1 MLSYNN
7 DFIIF
12 KSKGKLMFPFLFMKN
27 IIIYIFISFAY
38 ILLVLLDKKIIQTDS
53 KIFDFLAKD
62 YPSSVVQNY
71 MESQKK
77 WWWVSYVTTPVLIG
91 IKVLLVAFCLNFVKI
106 ISEKLEDVKFRDI
119 LTVVLIA
126 EFVFV
131 IAGFYK
137 FFNFYLID
145 TDYTLETLQTY
156 YPLSLINYK
165 EAISTEK
172 WLAYPLQ
179 LANVFELMYWGVLA
193 WGIWQLADK
202 KISYQRSLGYVAL
215 TYGVGLLFWV
225 GVVCFL
231 ILSVSY

>member
-1 MLSYNN
+1 MKKLSL
-7 DFIIF
+7 FILI
-12 KSKGKLMFPFLFMKN
+12 
-27 IIIYIFISFAY
+27 
-38 ILLVLLDKKIIQTDS
+38 ILLYSLLTFLDKTFITTTS
-53 KIFDFLAKD
+53 KIFDFLSKD

-106 ISEKLEDVKFRDI
+106 ISEKLEDVQFRDI

-126 EFVFV
+126 EFVFI

>member
-1 MLSYNN
+1 MKFLFKHKVKKIFSL
-7 DFIIF
+7 IIF
-12 KSKGKLMFPFLFMKN
+12 SSL
-27 IIIYIFISFAY
+27 
-38 ILLVLLDKKIIQTDS
+38 ILLIFLDKTYISTDS

-62 YPSSVVQNY
+62 YPSSVVQSY

-77 WWWVSYVTTPVLIG
+77 WWWVSYVITPIMIG

-106 ISEKLEDVKFRDI
+106 ISEKLEQVKFRDI
-119 LTVVLIA
+119 LTIVLMA

-137 FFNFYLID
+137 FFNFYLIE

-156 YPLSLINYK
+156 YPLSLINFK

-179 LANVFELMYWGVLA
+179 LANIFEIMYWGVLA

-215 TYGVGLLFWV
+215 TYGIGLLFWV

>member
-1 MLSYNN
+1 MIKNN
-7 DFIIF
+7 F
-12 KSKGKLMFPFLFMKN
+12 
-27 IIIYIFISFAY
+27 YIFLIVLFAHIF
-38 ILLVLLDKKIIQTDS
+38 ILYFTSYFLEINSKII
-53 KIFDFLAKD
+53 DFLAKD

-71 MESQKK
+71 IESQKK

-106 ISEKLEDVKFRDI
+106 ISEKLEDVQFRDI
-119 LTVVLIA
+119 LAVVLIA
-126 EFVFV
+126 EFVFI

>member
-1 MLSYNN
+1 MRRNIALLVIITMLYLLLS
-7 DFIIF
+7 
-12 KSKGKLMFPFLFMKN
+12 FLDK
-27 IIIYIFISFAY
+27 AY
-38 ILLVLLDKKIIQTDS
+38 ITTDS

-77 WWWVSYVTTPVLIG
+77 WWWVSYAVTPVLIG

-106 ISEKLEDVKFRDI
+106 VSEKLEQVKFRDI
-119 LTVVLIA
+119 LTVVLLA
-126 EFVFV
+126 EFVFI

-156 YPLSLINYK
+156 YPISLINLK
-165 EAISTEK
+165 ESISTEK

-179 LANVFELMYWGVLA
+179 LVNLFELLYWCILA
-193 WGIWQLADK
+193 WGIWELADK
-202 KISYQRSLGYVAL
+202 KISYIKSFGYVAL
-215 TYGVGLLFWV
+215 TYGIGLLFWV

>member
-1 MLSYNN
+1 MRNLTLFF
-7 DFIIF
+7 FIC
-12 KSKGKLMFPFLFMKN
+12 LFL
-27 IIIYIFISFAY
+27 I
-38 ILLVLLDKKIIQTDS
+38 ILLFLDKTYISTDS

-62 YPSSVVQNY
+62 YPSEFVRNY

-77 WWWVSYVTTPVLIG
+77 WWWVSYAITPVLIG

-106 ISEKLEDVKFRDI
+106 LSEKLEQVKFRDI
-119 LTVVLIA
+119 LTIVLMA
-126 EFVFV
+126 EFVFL

-137 FFNFYLID
+137 FFNFYLVD

-156 YPLSLINYK
+156 YPLSLINFK

-179 LANVFELMYWGVLA
+179 LCNLFEVIYWGILA

-215 TYGVGLLFWV
+215 TYGIGLLFWV

>member
-1 MLSYNN
+1 MIKNN
-7 DFIIF
+7 F
-12 KSKGKLMFPFLFMKN
+12 
-27 IIIYIFISFAY
+27 YIFLIVLFAHIF
-38 ILLVLLDKKIIQTDS
+38 ILYFTSYFLEINSKII
-53 KIFDFLAKD
+53 DFLAKD

-71 MESQKK
+71 IESQKK

-126 EFVFV
+126 EFVFI

-179 LANVFELMYWGVLA
+179 LLNVFELMYWGVLA

-215 TYGVGLLFWV
+215 TYGIGLLFWV

>member
-1 MLSYNN
+1 MRIN
-7 DFIIF
+7 
-12 KSKGKLMFPFLFMKN
+12 FL
-27 IIIYIFISFAY
+27 IFISLIF
-38 ILLVLLDKKIIQTDS
+38 INLLLFYLESNFIRTDS
-53 KIFDFLAKD
+53 KVFDFLAKD

-77 WWWVSYVTTPVLIG
+77 WWWVSYAVTPVLIG

-106 ISEKLEDVKFRDI
+106 ISEKLENVKFRDI

-126 EFVFV
+126 EFVFI

-137 FFNFYLID
+137 FFNFYLIE

-179 LANVFELMYWGVLA
+179 LLNVFEIMYWGVLA
-193 WGIWQLADK
+193 WGIWQLVDK

>member
-1 MLSYNN
+1 
-7 DFIIF
+7 
-12 KSKGKLMFPFLFMKN
+12 MKN
-27 IIIYIFISFAY
+27 K
-38 ILLVLLDKKIIQTDS
+38 ILLIFFLIFLLNFFVLWVSNYFLSIDT

-62 YPSSVVQNY
+62 YPNDVVQNY
-71 MESQKK
+71 MKSQKK

-106 ISEKLEDVKFRDI
+106 ISEKLENVKFRDI
-119 LTVVLIA
+119 LFVVLIA

-137 FFNFYLID
+137 FFNFYLIE

-156 YPLSLINYK
+156 YPLSLINFK
-165 EAISTEK
+165 DAISTEK

-179 LANVFELMYWGVLA
+179 LCNVFELFYWGILA
-193 WGIWQLADK
+193 WGIWELADK
-202 KISYQRSLGYVAL
+202 KISYIKSLGYVAL
-215 TYGVGLLFWV
+215 TYGIGLLFWV

>member
-1 MLSYNN
+1 MKNASLLLLV
-7 DFIIF
+7 IIF
-12 KSKGKLMFPFLFMKN
+12 SLIL
-27 IIIYIFISFAY
+27 IYLDNAY
-38 ILLVLLDKKIIQTDS
+38 ITTSS

-77 WWWVSYVTTPVLIG
+77 WWWVSYAVTPILIG

-106 ISEKLEDVKFRDI
+106 ISEKLEQVKFRDI
-119 LTVVLIA
+119 LTVVLMA

-156 YPLSLINYK
+156 YPLSLINFK

-179 LANVFELMYWGVLA
+179 LANIFEIMYWGVLA

-202 KISYQRSLGYVAL
+202 KISYFKSFGYVAL
-215 TYGVGLLFWV
+215 IYGIGLLFWV

>member
-1 MLSYNN
+1 
-7 DFIIF
+7 
-12 KSKGKLMFPFLFMKN
+12 MKN
-27 IIIYIFISFAY
+27 YILFLIFISYF
-38 ILLVLLDKKIIQTDS
+38 ILIFLEKKYIQTDS

-119 LTVVLIA
+119 LFVVLIA

-137 FFNFYLID
+137 FFNFYLVE

-156 YPLSLINYK
+156 YPLSLINFK
-165 EAISTEK
+165 EAISAEK

-179 LANVFELMYWGVLA
+179 LANIFEIMYWGVLA

>member
-1 MLSYNN
+1 MIKNN
-7 DFIIF
+7 F
-12 KSKGKLMFPFLFMKN
+12 
-27 IIIYIFISFAY
+27 YIFLIVLFAHIF
-38 ILLVLLDKKIIQTDS
+38 ILYFTSYFLEINSKII
-53 KIFDFLAKD
+53 DFLAKD

-71 MESQKK
+71 IESQKK

-106 ISEKLEDVKFRDI
+106 ISEKLENVKFRDI

-126 EFVFV
+126 EFVFI

-179 LANVFELMYWGVLA
+179 LLNVFELMYWGVLA

>member
-1 MLSYNN
+1 
-7 DFIIF
+7 
-12 KSKGKLMFPFLFMKN
+12 MKN
-27 IIIYIFISFAY
+27 YILFLIFISYF
-38 ILLVLLDKKIIQTDS
+38 ILIFLEKKYIQTDS

-106 ISEKLEDVKFRDI
+106 ISEKLEDAQFRDI

>member
-1 MLSYNN
+1 MKFLFKHKVKKIFSL
-7 DFIIF
+7 IIF
-12 KSKGKLMFPFLFMKN
+12 SSL
-27 IIIYIFISFAY
+27 
-38 ILLVLLDKKIIQTDS
+38 ILLIFLDKTYISTDS

-62 YPSSVVQNY
+62 YPSSVVQSY

-77 WWWVSYVTTPVLIG
+77 WWWVSYVITPIMIG

-119 LTVVLIA
+119 LTVLLIA
-126 EFVFV
+126 EFVFI

-179 LANVFELMYWGVLA
+179 LCNVFEMMYWGVLA
-193 WGIWQLADK
+193 WGIWQLVDK

-215 TYGVGLLFWV
+215 TYGIGLLFWV

>member
-1 MLSYNN
+1 MIKNN
-7 DFIIF
+7 F
-12 KSKGKLMFPFLFMKN
+12 
-27 IIIYIFISFAY
+27 YIFLIVLFAHIF
-38 ILLVLLDKKIIQTDS
+38 ILYFTSYFLEINSKII
-53 KIFDFLAKD
+53 DFLAKD

-71 MESQKK
+71 IESQKK

-106 ISEKLEDVKFRDI
+106 ISEKLENVKFRDI
-119 LTVVLIA
+119 LFVVLIA
-126 EFVFV
+126 EFVFL

-137 FFNFYLID
+137 FFNFYLVE

-156 YPLSLINYK
+156 YPLSLINFK

>member
-1 MLSYNN
+1 MNKNNLLLSLT
-7 DFIIF
+7 IIF
-12 KSKGKLMFPFLFMKN
+12 FYLILTFVDKT
-27 IIIYIFISFAY
+27 FIVSE
-38 ILLVLLDKKIIQTDS
+38 S
-53 KIFDFLAKD
+53 KIFDYLANK

-106 ISEKLEDVKFRDI
+106 ISEKLEDAQFRDI

>member
-1 MLSYNN
+1 
-7 DFIIF
+7 
-12 KSKGKLMFPFLFMKN
+12 MKN
-27 IIIYIFISFAY
+27 ASLL
-38 ILLVLLDKKIIQTDS
+38 LLVIFFSLILIYLDKTYITTDS

-71 MESQKK
+71 MDSQKK

-145 TDYTLETLQTY
+145 TDYTLETLQN
-156 YPLSLINYK
+156 S
-165 EAISTEK
+165 AIKIYVADAETGKNISNAKVCLEG
-172 WLAYPLQ
+172 
-179 LANVFELMYWGVLA
+179 FEIPGYMAAFFRQVKIGVLT
-193 WGIWQLADK
+193 LTLEK
-202 KISYQRSLGYVAL
+202 KQ
-215 TYGVGLLFWV
+215 
-225 GVVCFL
+225 
-231 ILSVSY
+231 

>member
-1 MLSYNN
+1 MKN
-7 DFIIF
+7 
-12 KSKGKLMFPFLFMKN
+12 FLF
-27 IIIYIFISFAY
+27 YIALISIY
-38 ILLVLLDKKIIQTDS
+38 ILLIILNRIYIQTDS
-53 KIFDFLAKD
+53 KMFDFLAKD

-77 WWWVSYVTTPVLIG
+77 WWWVSYAATPVLIG

-106 ISEKLEDVKFRDI
+106 VSEKLENVRFRDI

-126 EFVFV
+126 EFVFI

-137 FFNFYLID
+137 FLNFYLID

-156 YPLSLINYK
+156 YPLSLINFK

-179 LANVFELMYWGVLA
+179 LCNLFELMYWGVLA
-193 WGIWQLADK
+193 LGIWELAEK

-215 TYGVGLLFWV
+215 TYGLGLLFWV

>member
-1 MLSYNN
+1 MIKNN
-7 DFIIF
+7 F
-12 KSKGKLMFPFLFMKN
+12 
-27 IIIYIFISFAY
+27 YIFLIVLFAHIF
-38 ILLVLLDKKIIQTDS
+38 ILYFTSYFLEINSKII
-53 KIFDFLAKD
+53 DFLAKD

-71 MESQKK
+71 IESQKK
-77 WWWVSYVTTPVLIG
+77 WWWVSYAVTPVLIG

-119 LTVVLIA
+119 LFVVLIA

-137 FFNFYLID
+137 FFNFYLVE

-193 WGIWQLADK
+193 WGIWQLVDK

>member
-1 MLSYNN
+1 
-7 DFIIF
+7 
-12 KSKGKLMFPFLFMKN
+12 MKN
-27 IIIYIFISFAY
+27 SVQTVTIVFFLNF
-38 ILLVLLDKKIIQTDS
+38 LLVYISKNGLDTQE

-71 MESQKK
+71 MDSQKK
-77 WWWVSYVTTPVLIG
+77 WWWVSYAVTPVLIG
-91 IKVLLVAFCLNFVKI
+91 IKILLVAFCLNFVKI
-106 ISEKLEDVKFRDI
+106 ISEKLEDVQFRDI
-119 LTVVLIA
+119 LFVVLIA

-137 FFNFYLID
+137 FFNFYLVD

>member
-1 MLSYNN
+1 MRIN
-7 DFIIF
+7 
-12 KSKGKLMFPFLFMKN
+12 FL
-27 IIIYIFISFAY
+27 IFISLIF
-38 ILLVLLDKKIIQTDS
+38 INLLLFYLESNFIRTDS
-53 KIFDFLAKD
+53 KVFDFLAKD

-77 WWWVSYVTTPVLIG
+77 WWWVSYAVTPVLIG

-126 EFVFV
+126 EFVFI

-179 LANVFELMYWGVLA
+179 LCNLFELMYWGVLA
-193 WGIWQLADK
+193 WGIWELTNK
-202 KISYQRSLGYVAL
+202 KISYQKSLGYVAL
-215 TYGVGLLFWV
+215 TYGIGLLFWV

>member
-1 MLSYNN
+1 
-7 DFIIF
+7 
-12 KSKGKLMFPFLFMKN
+12 MKN
-27 IIIYIFISFAY
+27 F
-38 ILLVLLDKKIIQTDS
+38 LLSIGIVLCYLFLNYLDKNYTTTDS

-126 EFVFV
+126 EFVFI

-137 FFNFYLID
+137 FFN
-145 TDYTLETLQTY
+145 
-156 YPLSLINYK
+156 LSLIATHYTLAALRTYDPPPVISYK
-165 EAISTEK
+165 EAFST
-172 WLAYPLQ
+172 
-179 LANVFELMYWGVLA
+179 
-193 WGIWQLADK
+193 
-202 KISYQRSLGYVAL
+202 
-215 TYGVGLLFWV
+215 
-225 GVVCFL
+225 
-231 ILSVSY
+231 

>member
-1 MLSYNN
+1 MKFLFKHKVKKIFSL
-7 DFIIF
+7 IIF
-12 KSKGKLMFPFLFMKN
+12 SSL
-27 IIIYIFISFAY
+27 
-38 ILLVLLDKKIIQTDS
+38 ILLIFLDKTYISTDS

-62 YPSSVVQNY
+62 YPSSVVQSY

-77 WWWVSYVTTPVLIG
+77 WWWVSYVITPIMIG

-106 ISEKLEDVKFRDI
+106 ISEKLEQVKFRDI
-119 LTVVLIA
+119 LTIVLMA

-137 FFNFYLID
+137 FFNFYLIE

-156 YPLSLINYK
+156 YPLSLINFK
-165 EAISTEK
+165 DAISTEK

-179 LANVFELMYWGVLA
+179 LANIFEIMYWGVLA

-215 TYGVGLLFWV
+215 TYGIGLLFWV

>member
-1 MLSYNN
+1 MKN
-7 DFIIF
+7 
-12 KSKGKLMFPFLFMKN
+12 FLF
-27 IIIYIFISFAY
+27 YIALISIY
-38 ILLVLLDKKIIQTDS
+38 ILLIILNRIYIQTDS
-53 KIFDFLAKD
+53 KMFDFLAKD

-77 WWWVSYVTTPVLIG
+77 WWWVSYAATPVLIG

-106 ISEKLEDVKFRDI
+106 VSEKLENVRFRDI

-126 EFVFV
+126 EFVFI

-137 FFNFYLID
+137 FLNFYLID

-156 YPLSLINYK
+156 YPLSLINFK

-179 LANVFELMYWGVLA
+179 LCNLFELFYWGILA
-193 WGIWQLADK
+193 WGIWELAEK

-215 TYGVGLLFWV
+215 TYGLGLLFWV

>member
-1 MLSYNN
+1 MKKLLL
-7 DFIIF
+7 FILI
-12 KSKGKLMFPFLFMKN
+12 
-27 IIIYIFISFAY
+27 
-38 ILLVLLDKKIIQTDS
+38 ILLYSLLTFLDKTYITTDS

-106 ISEKLEDVKFRDI
+106 ISEKLEDVQFRDI

-126 EFVFV
+126 EFVFI

-179 LANVFELMYWGVLA
+179 LVNVFELMYWGVLA
-193 WGIWQLADK
+193 WGIWQLVDK

-215 TYGVGLLFWV
+215 TYGIGLLFWV

>member
-1 MLSYNN
+1 
-7 DFIIF
+7 
-12 KSKGKLMFPFLFMKN
+12 MKN
-27 IIIYIFISFAY
+27 SVQTVTIVFFLNF
-38 ILLVLLDKKIIQTDS
+38 LLVYISKNGLDTQE

-71 MESQKK
+71 MDSQKK
-77 WWWVSYVTTPVLIG
+77 WWWVSYAVTPVLIG
-91 IKVLLVAFCLNFVKI
+91 IKILLVAFCLNFVKI
-106 ISEKLEDVKFRDI
+106 ISEKLEDVQFRDI

-179 LANVFELMYWGVLA
+179 LLNVFELMYWGVLA
-193 WGIWQLADK
+193 WGIWELAEK

-215 TYGVGLLFWV
+215 TYGIGLLFWV

>member
-1 MLSYNN
+1 MIKNN
-7 DFIIF
+7 F
-12 KSKGKLMFPFLFMKN
+12 
-27 IIIYIFISFAY
+27 YIFLIVLFAHIF
-38 ILLVLLDKKIIQTDS
+38 ILYFTSYFLEINSKII
-53 KIFDFLAKD
+53 DFLAKD

-71 MESQKK
+71 IESQKK

-126 EFVFV
+126 EFVFI

>member
-1 MLSYNN
+1 MRIN
-7 DFIIF
+7 
-12 KSKGKLMFPFLFMKN
+12 FL
-27 IIIYIFISFAY
+27 IFISLIF
-38 ILLVLLDKKIIQTDS
+38 INLLLFYLESNFIRTDS
-53 KIFDFLAKD
+53 KVFDFLAKD

-77 WWWVSYVTTPVLIG
+77 WWWVSYVITPIMIG

-106 ISEKLEDVKFRDI
+106 ISEKLEQVKFRDI
-119 LTVVLIA
+119 LTIVLMA

-137 FFNFYLID
+137 FFNFYLIE

-156 YPLSLINYK
+156 YPLSLINFK
-165 EAISTEK
+165 DAISTEK

-179 LANVFELMYWGVLA
+179 LCNVFELFYWGILA
-193 WGIWQLADK
+193 WGIWELADK

-215 TYGVGLLFWV
+215 TYGIGLLFWV

>member
-1 MLSYNN
+1 MNKNNLLLSLT
-7 DFIIF
+7 IIF
-12 KSKGKLMFPFLFMKN
+12 FYLILTFVDKT
-27 IIIYIFISFAY
+27 FIVSE
-38 ILLVLLDKKIIQTDS
+38 S
-53 KIFDFLAKD
+53 KIFDYLANK

-126 EFVFV
+126 EFVFI

-179 LANVFELMYWGVLA
+179 LCNLFELIYWGILA

-215 TYGVGLLFWV
+215 TYGIGLLFWV

>member
-1 MLSYNN
+1 MKNASLLLLV
-7 DFIIF
+7 IIF
-12 KSKGKLMFPFLFMKN
+12 SLIL
-27 IIIYIFISFAY
+27 IYLDNAY
-38 ILLVLLDKKIIQTDS
+38 ITTSS

-77 WWWVSYVTTPVLIG
+77 WWWVSYAVTPILIG

-106 ISEKLEDVKFRDI
+106 ISEKLEQVKFRDI
-119 LTVVLIA
+119 LTVVLMA

-137 FFNFYLID
+137 FFNFYLVD

-156 YPLSLINYK
+156 YPLSLINFK

-179 LANVFELMYWGVLA
+179 LCNLFELIYWGILA
-193 WGIWQLADK
+193 WGIWELADK
-202 KISYQRSLGYVAL
+202 KISYIKSLGYVAL
-215 TYGVGLLFWV
+215 TYGIGLLFWV

>member
-1 MLSYNN
+1 MRNY
-7 DFIIF
+7 
-12 KSKGKLMFPFLFMKN
+12 FLC
-27 IIIYIFISFAY
+27 ILCISIYFF
-38 ILLVLLDKKIIQTDS
+38 LVYLDKSYISTDS

-106 ISEKLEDVKFRDI
+106 ISEKLENVKFRDI

-126 EFVFV
+126 EFVFI

-215 TYGVGLLFWV
+215 TYGIGLLFWV

>member
-1 MLSYNN
+1 MIKNN
-7 DFIIF
+7 F
-12 KSKGKLMFPFLFMKN
+12 
-27 IIIYIFISFAY
+27 YIFLIVLFAHIF
-38 ILLVLLDKKIIQTDS
+38 ILYFTSYFLEINSKII
-53 KIFDFLAKD
+53 DFLAKD

-71 MESQKK
+71 IESQKK
-77 WWWVSYVTTPVLIG
+77 WWWVSYAVTPVLIG

-126 EFVFV
+126 EFVFI

-156 YPLSLINYK
+156 YPLSLINFK

-215 TYGVGLLFWV
+215 TYGIGLLFWV